1 MSRLLVSFFTA
12 ILGVTVCAAQTDGP
26 PPSGP
31 APIYHVTVVSRTLE
45 AVNYEHQTGPTTI
58 GFQGTVLLPRVHG
71 EAIVESKRG
80 RLEIDARFD
89 HLEPP
94 TRFGPEYL
102 TYVLWAITPEGRAKN
117 LGEVVPSSSDKAKI
131 DVTTNLQAVGLI
143 VTAEPYYSVTMPSDV
158 VVAENVIR
166 PETIGKREVVTA
178 KYELLPRGRYTMV
191 VNTGVTAEQRP
202 EVETQ
207 KLPYD
212 RYEALLEVYEAQNAV
227 QMAQAMGADKFAPD
241 TFAKAEN
248 LLNEAQQMNTS
259 RGDTH
264 VIVSEAREAAQTA
277 EDARSITERRRNEEA
292 RVSAQREE
300 GMAERRAIHQAESDA
315 QAAREQAASEH
326 EEAESQRA
334 AAQQAQA
341 EAAQAQALAAQRE
354 REARAAA
361 AEAMQAKQAQALTAQ
376 KESRAELMSELNA
389 ILPTRDTPRGLCIT
403 VPDAMVDRSDV
414 SARMNHIAAL
424 VTSHPGLIIHV
435 EGYTDDRG
443 NDADTQRHAQAVAD
457 MLIASGVPAGSISTT
472 GYGRARP
479 LASNASASGREQNRR
494 VEIIVSGQ
502 TIGDTAVWDHPY
514 SIGSPAGEQVQ
525 QEVIR

>member
-1 MSRLLVSFFTA
+1 MGKLLFSSFTA
-12 ILGVTVCAAQTDGP
+12 ILGVTVCAAQTEAP
-26 PPSGP
+26 PQSGP
-31 APIYHVTVVSRTLE
+31 APIYHVTVVSRTLQ
-45 AVNYEHQTGPTTI
+45 AVNYEHRSGPTTI
-58 GFQGTVLLPRVHG
+58 GFQGTVLLPRAHG

-94 TRFGPEYL
+94 SRFGPEYL
-102 TYVLWAITPEGRAKN
+102 TYVLWAVTPEGRAKN
-117 LGEVVPSSSDKAKI
+117 LGELVPSSSDKAKI
-131 DVTTNLQAVGLI
+131 DVTTDLQAVGLM
-143 VTAEPYYSVTMPSDV
+143 VTAEPYYSVNMPSDV
-158 VVAENVIR
+158 VVAENAIR
-166 PETIGKREVVTA
+166 PDTVGKREVVTA

-191 VNTGVTAEQRP
+191 VNTGVTAQQRP

-227 QMAQAMGADKFAPD
+227 QMAQAMGAGKYAPD

-248 LLNEAQQMNTS
+248 LLQEAQQLNAA

-264 VIVSEAREAAQTA
+264 LIVSEAREAAQTA
-277 EDARSITERRRNEEA
+277 EDARGITEQRRNEEA
-292 RVSAQREE
+292 RVSAQREQ
-300 GMAERRAIHQAESDA
+300 GMAERQAISQAEADA
-315 QAAREQAASEH
+315 QAARAQAASEQQ
-326 EEAESQRA
+326 EAESQRA

-361 AEAMQAKQAQALTAQ
+361 NEAIQAKQAQAVTAR

-403 VPDAMVDRSDV
+403 VSGAMVGRSDL
-414 SARMNHIAAL
+414 SPRMNRIAAL
-424 VTSHPGLIIHV
+424 VLSHPGLTVHV
-435 EGYTDDRG
+435 EGYTDDHG
-443 NDADTQRHAQAVAD
+443 NEADTQRHAQAVAD
-457 MLIASGVPAGSISTT
+457 MLIASGVPAGSISAT
-472 GYGRARP
+472 GFGQERP
-479 LASNASASGREQNRR
+479 LASNATAAGREQNRR

-502 TIGDTAVWDHPY
+502 TIGDTALWDHPY
-514 SIGSPAGEQVQ
+514 PIGSPQGEQVE